1 MRENELKRVQEYL
14 CTCVYTT
21 WAEQGVPINCSCLP
35 EPGLHEGCFLH
46 LHRDLTCS
54 WGWADGECEWSFGHL
69 EYWHAAARL
78 SVSRQPD
85 THMCSHHRLDVCQL
99 VRERRMYP
107 SPGPW
112 LHGKSSVLPSL
123 CLWKWCFILSRW
135 SFLSYSPTFSYP
147 HLLGMWYM
155 RPLSVSG
162 THSECGVQQSY
173 SQTCTLSNSVFSS
186 STAVK
191 ISSTRECYAAHVS
204 RSLLYLSQGYS
215 LQVTN

>member
-1 MRENELKRVQEYL
+1 MKDAFYISIETLHAPGDGQMENVSGASAILSTGML
-14 CTCVYTT
+14 
-21 WAEQGVPINCSCLP
+21 
-35 EPGLHEGCFLH
+35 
-46 LHRDLTCS
+46 
-54 WGWADGECEWSFGHL
+54 
-69 EYWHAAARL
+69 RL
-78 SVSRQPD
+78 ASVSRQPD

-204 RSLLYLSQGYS
+204 RPLLYLSQGYS